1 MASRN
6 DRNRNDRTR
15 NDRRGFSPLRS
26 RVAAV
31 PTASVSPARV
41 SVIIGFFFLIA
52 LVITMRLVY
61 LTIIVGP
68 ENAEKAWDTR
78 TAELVLHARRG
89 TIYDRNGTVLAASI
103 DAKTIVCNPTE
114 VTDPK
119 GTATQL
125 AAILGGS
132 SADYQEALESPDTSF
147 AYVYQKADM
156 DVAERVEELAL
167 PGIYLLDDSK
177 RVYPCGQTAGQVV
190 GVCDVDGN
198 GLTGLELYYD
208 DILKGEDGAMAVER
222 GRDGT
227 PIAGGLHREKN
238 AVDGQDIVISIDVE
252 MQEYLENRL
261 ASAVAEIQGKGGNA
275 IVYDGATGEI
285 LAISTYPFLDPGNRD
300 TYEEEAMGLTSITTA
315 FEPGS
320 IYKTISM
327 TAVFEELDVTPD
339 TTIFCP
345 AALPADEYY
354 VTDAHPRGD
363 EKMSMRTI
371 IMNSSNVGMSLSAK
385 RLGFDKLYQKY
396 VDYNL
401 TEPTGV
407 DYPGESAGYLTDWSE
422 WSTIQSYNVS
432 FGQGVMVTPLQV
444 TRFYGA
450 LVNDGVEC
458 TPHFLLSKPQSEDEV
473 EEYPTEQ
480 VIQNTD
486 AIEPM
491 TSMLKSVVEQGT
503 GTDAQIEG
511 YEPAGKTGTAEFVG
525 DNGLYRTDAYN
536 ISFVGFLPDTNSE
549 LVCFVGVTDVPG
561 DRITTPAFR
570 DIMTFA
576 INHYEITPE

>member
-1 MASRN
+1 MARGN
-6 DRNRNDRTR
+6 DRKSNDS
-15 NDRRGFSPLRS
+15 RGSKPLRS

-31 PTASVSPARV
+31 PTESVNPARISFIV
-41 SVIIGFFFLIA
+41 FMFMILAAVI
-52 LVITMRLVY
+52 LVRLVY
-61 LTIIVGP
+61 LTAIVGP
-68 ENAEKAWDTR
+68 ENAEKAQDSR
-78 TAELVLHARRG
+78 TIYVDQPAKRG
-89 TIYDRNGTVLAASI
+89 TIYDRNGTVLAASV
-103 DAKTIVCNPTE
+103 DAKTIYCNPYE
-114 VTDPK
+114 VKDVK

-125 AAILGGS
+125 AAILGGKS
-132 SADYQEALESPDTSF
+132 SDYEEALQMEDTSF
-147 AYVYQKADM
+147 AYVYQKADI
-156 DVAERVEELAL
+156 DLAQRVADLEMA
-167 PGIYLLDDSK
+167 GIYQLDDSK

-208 DILKGEDGAMAVER
+208 EILRGEDGEMVVER
-222 GRDGT
+222 GANDY
-227 PIAGGLHREKN
+227 PIAGGLHERKSP
-238 AVDGQDIVISIDVE
+238 VDGQDIVISIDVE

-275 IVYDGATGEI
+275 IVYDGATGDI
-285 LAISTYPFLDPGNRD
+285 LAMATYPLLDPGDRE
-300 TYEEEAMGLTSITTA
+300 TYQEEAMNLTSITTA
-315 FEPGS
+315 YEPGS
-320 IYKTISM
+320 IFKTISM

-354 VTDAHPRGD
+354 VTDAHYRGD

-371 IMNSSNVGMSLSAK
+371 IRDSSNVGMSLSAK
-385 RLGFDKLYQKY
+385 RLGFDRLYDKI
-396 VDYNL
+396 VEYNL

-407 DYPGESAGYLTDWSE
+407 DYPGESAGYLTEPSE
-422 WSTIQSYNVS
+422 WSTIQCYNVS

-458 TPHFLLSKPQSEDEV
+458 TPHFLLSKPQTGEV
-473 EEYPTEQ
+473 EEYSTER
-480 VIQNTD
+480 VIRNTD
-486 AIEPM
+486 AIAPI
-491 TSMLKSVVEQGT
+491 TSMLQSVVEEGT
-503 GTDAQIEG
+503 GTDAQIDG
-511 YEPAGKTGTAEFVG
+511 FEPAGKTGTAEFVG

-536 ISFVGFLPDTNSE
+536 ISFVGYLPDTNSS

-561 DRITTPAFR
+561 DRLTTPAFR